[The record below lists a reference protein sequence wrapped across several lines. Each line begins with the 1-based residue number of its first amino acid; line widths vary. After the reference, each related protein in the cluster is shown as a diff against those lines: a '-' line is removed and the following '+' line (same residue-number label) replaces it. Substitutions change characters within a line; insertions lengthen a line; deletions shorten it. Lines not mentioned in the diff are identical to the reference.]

1 MKLLHLDSSILG
13 AHSTS
18 RLLTA
23 EVVEAIKLAEPSVDV
38 TYRDLAAPGALPLD
52 SAVLGARGTPAEQR
66 TPEQAALAAQADA
79 VMAEF
84 LAADTLVI
92 GAPMYNFTV
101 PTQLK
106 AWIDQVAVAGVTFRY
121 TANGPEGLA
130 KGKRAVI
137 VATAGGLHANQ
148 PSGQAHVGYLKQVL
162 GFLGITDIRVITA
175 EGLGL
180 GPDARDAALLSARKE
195 IATV

>member
-18 RLLTA
+18 RLLTT
-23 EVVEAIKLAEPSVDV
+23 EVVEAIKLTEPSVSV
-38 TYRDLAAPGALPLD
+38 SYRDLAAPDALLLD
-52 SAVLGARGTPAEQR
+52 SAVLGARSTSAEQR
-66 TPEQAALAAQADA
+66 SPEQQMLVARADT

-84 LAADTLVI
+84 LAADTIVV

-106 AWIDQVAVAGVTFRY
+106 SWIDLVVVAGVTFSY
-121 TANGPEGLA
+121 GANGPEGLV
-130 KGKRAVI
+130 KGKRVVI

-148 PSGQAHVGYLKQVL
+148 PSGQAHINYLKQVFS
-162 GFLGITDIRVITA
+162 FLGIADIRVITA
-175 EGLGL
+175 EGLAM
-180 GPDARDAALLSARKE
+180 GPNARDDALELARKE
-195 IATV
+195 IATL

>member
-38 TYRDLAAPGALPLD
+38 TYRDLAAPGALPFD

-148 PSGQAHVGYLKQVL
+148 PSGQAHVGYLRQVL

-195 IATV
+195 IAAV

>member
-18 RLLTA
+18 RVLTA
-23 EVVEAIKLAEPSVDV
+23 EVVEAIKLAEASVDV

-66 TPEQAALAAQADA
+66 SPEQQALAAQADA

-84 LAADTLVI
+84 LAADTIVL

-106 AWIDQVAVAGVTFRY
+106 AWIDLVAVAGVTFRY
-121 TANGPEGLA
+121 TASGPEGLA
-130 KGKRAVI
+130 KGKRV
-137 VATAGGLHANQ
+137 VVVSTAGGLHKGQ
-148 PSGQAHVGYLKQVL
+148 PTDQAHVGYLRQVL

-180 GPDARDAALLSARKE
+180 GPDARDAALVSARKD
-195 IATV
+195 IAAV

>member
-23 EVVEAIKLAEPSVDV
+23 EVVEAIKLAEPSVSV
-38 TYRDLAAPGALPLD
+38 SYRDLAAADALQVD
-52 SAVLGARGTPAEQR
+52 ATVLGARGTPAEQR
-66 TPEQAALAAQADA
+66 TAEQQALAAKADA
-79 VMAEF
+79 VTAEF
-84 LAADTLVI
+84 LAADTIVI

-106 AWIDQVAVAGVTFRY
+106 SWIDLVAVAGVTFRY
-121 TANGPEGLA
+121 GANGVEGLA
-130 KGKRAVI
+130 KGKRVVI
-137 VATAGGLHANQ
+137 VATAGGVHANQ

-175 EGLGL
+175 EGLAL
-180 GPDARDAALLSARKE
+180 GPDARDAALVSARKD

>member
-52 SAVLGARGTPAEQR
+52 SAVLSARGTPAEQR

>member
-66 TPEQAALAAQADA
+66 TPEQAALAAQAEA

-106 AWIDQVAVAGVTFRY
+106 AWIDQVAVAGVTLLRAPHAWEYLSIIRRSLGASYFRC
-121 TANGPEGLA
+121 PPILC
-130 KGKRAVI
+130 R
-137 VATAGGLHANQ
+137 
-148 PSGQAHVGYLKQVL
+148 
-162 GFLGITDIRVITA
+162 RWW
-175 EGLGL
+175 
-180 GPDARDAALLSARKE
+180 
-195 IATV
+195 

>member
-23 EVVEAIKLAEPSVDV
+23 EVVEAIQLAEPSVTV
-38 TYRDLAAPGALPLD
+38 TYRDLAAPDALPLD
-52 SAVLGARGTPAEQR
+52 AAVLGARSTPADQR
-66 TPEQAALAAQADA
+66 TPQQAALAAQADA
-79 VMAEF
+79 VIAEF
-84 LAADTLVI
+84 LAADTIVL

-121 TANGPEGLA
+121 GPNGPEGLA
-130 KGKRAVI
+130 KGKRVVI
-137 VATAGGLHANQ
+137 VATAGGLHKDQ

-180 GPDARDAALLSARKE
+180 GPDARDAALVSARKD